1 MRLIC
6 VAKFV
11 IRISSANLLY
21 SPHFVSCS
29 HVVLINDSAYW
40 RQAGMTY
47 LDYLSVSS
55 KAVRNSL
62 KEPAKTKAASRGSFF
77 YNKTT
82 AAAPEKVPVTNAT
95 A

>member
-1 MRLIC
+1 MAIFFERT
-6 VAKFV
+6 
-11 IRISSANLLY
+11 SSSNLFY
-21 SPHFVSCS
+21 STHFVSLS
-29 HVVLINDSAYW
+29 HHVLFYDSAYW